1 MQMKLRM
8 QHWSPHLTHTL
19 HIVHLTHI
27 LHIVHLTHILHIV
40 HLTHNLHC
48 SIGHHTSHWTPH
60 LTHFTLVHFT
70 HNLHCSIGHHT
81 SHIGLQTSHT
91 ILKQGATVV
100 QWHSSTTIPFKS
112 RLTFTNCMLSRLQ
125 TKSAIGRLWKFL
137 PAIVRKWTDH
147 TVPKTVQPLHCN
159 RRASGDR
166 EGLIQTIP
174 PLHRSF
180 TNGD

>member
-1 MQMKLRM
+1 MQIWKSRRHSLTNSHEKRKIMQMKLRM

-40 HLTHNLHC
+40 HL
-48 SIGHHTSHWTPH
+48 
-60 LTHFTLVHFT
+60 T